1 MSRRDADNHAKTFK
15 WVPTYVRCRKVATMT
30 TQTKTETS
38 EAAKVKPKIDPDDH
52 TKYWPCKYHTMGCE
66 CVIDASVF
74 CPKVACVWKCILTG
88 NQTVFE
94 LAKGADE

>member
-1 MSRRDADNHAKTFK
+1 
-15 WVPTYVRCRKVATMT
+15 MT

-74 CPKVACVWKCILTG
+74 CPKVACVCGHKSRKREAAGRHAMTPG

>member
-1 MSRRDADNHAKTFK
+1 
-15 WVPTYVRCRKVATMT
+15 MT
-30 TQTKTETS
+30 TQIEKG
-38 EAAKVKPKIDPDDH
+38 AAPGVVGRTYNNWNDH

-74 CPKVACVWKCILTG
+74 CPKVACVWASHSRVPPKSTKCILTG